1 MTHFRPRLRD
11 DVDLERAWR
20 VIAPPEERPRPHAFW
35 VVLVGDDDRPFSR
48 VVQVEDAFHLPPPE
62 REHVFV
68 EFLRDLVADAGG
80 PVGRLAFL
88 RTRPGLFG
96 PTDDDLA
103 WAACLR
109 SFAGGVGLPCAT
121 VFLATDLVVV
131 AMPGPP
137 GLSAALASA

>member
-1 MTHFRPRLRD
+1 MSHFRPRLRD

-20 VIAPPEERPRPHAFW
+20 VIAPPEEPRPHAVW
-35 VVLVGDDDRPFSR
+35 VVLVGEDERPYTR

-68 EFLRDLVADAGG
+68 DFLRDLVDDAGG
-80 PVGRLAFL
+80 PVVRLAFL

-103 WAACLR
+103 WADFLR
-109 SFAGGVGLPCAT
+109 SLAEGAGLPCAT

-131 AMPGPP
+131 PVGGPP
-137 GLSAALASA
+137 GVAAALASA